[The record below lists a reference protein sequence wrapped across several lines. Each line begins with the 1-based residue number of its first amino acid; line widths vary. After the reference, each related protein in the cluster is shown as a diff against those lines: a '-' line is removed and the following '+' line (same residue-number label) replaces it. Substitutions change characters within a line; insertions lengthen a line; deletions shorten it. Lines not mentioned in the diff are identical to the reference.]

1 MQRRVRLLPPDA
13 ADIAAAF
20 ADLRDSLDVSLG
32 FPGDVVADAEESV
45 RSPRLPTADET
56 AIPFV
61 TIDPPGSRD
70 LDQALHLERR
80 GGGYRVRYAIA
91 DVAAFVAPGGPM
103 DREAHARAQT
113 FYAPDGNARLYPPEL
128 SEGAGSLLPDETRP
142 ALVWTLDLD
151 ADGENVAIAVRR
163 ALIRSRHQLDYET
176 VQRKLDDESA
186 DDSLLLLR
194 EVGLLRQDREARS
207 GGVDL
212 PIPDQEVAIGPEG
225 YELSWRAPLPVE
237 GWNAQISLLTGQAAA
252 ELMLGAQVGVLRT
265 LPRADPG
272 ALARLRRTAR
282 ALHVPWPEPLS
293 HAEFIRT
300 LDPAAPAHAAVLA
313 ETTVLFRGSGYLAFD
328 GDAPDDAKH
337 AGVGAAYAH
346 ATAPLRRLVDR
357 YVGEVCVAVSA
368 GDEIPEWAR
377 AALPELPETMERSNR
392 RAQQYGGGIVSTVEA
407 AVLARSVGRVFEA
420 AVVETDEHGGVVQLT
435 DPAVSARCEG
445 DLPLGERVD
454 VRLTLA
460 DVAKR
465 QVRFQLAERSGSD
478 DVRAGGGSRRL

>member
-1 MQRRVRLLPPDA
+1 MPQRRVRLSPPDA

-20 ADLRDSLDVSLG
+20 AELRESLDVSLG
-32 FPGDVVADAEESV
+32 FPHDVVADARESV

-56 AIPFV
+56 AVPFV
-61 TIDPPGSRD
+61 TIDPPGSLD
-70 LDQALHLERR
+70 LDQALYLERR
-80 GGGYRVRYAIA
+80 DGGYRVRYAIA
-91 DVAAFVAPGGPM
+91 DVAAFVTPEGPM
-103 DREAHARAQT
+103 DREAHARGET
-113 FYAPDGNARLYPPEL
+113 LYAPDANARLHPPEL

-142 ALVWTLDLD
+142 ARVWTLDLD
-151 ADGENVAIAVRR
+151 ADGESLGIDVRR
-163 ALIRSRHQLDYET
+163 ALVRSR
-176 VQRKLDDESA
+176 RKLDYAGVQRRLDDETA

-194 EVGLLRQDREARS
+194 EVGVLRQEREARC

-212 PIPDQEVAIGPEG
+212 PIPDQEVALGGNG

-237 GWNAQISLLTGQAAA
+237 GWNAQMSLLTGQAAA
-252 ELMLGAQVGVLRT
+252 ELMLGARVGVLRT

-272 ALARLRRTAR
+272 AVARLRRTAS
-282 ALHVPWPEPLS
+282 ALGVPWPELLS

-300 LDPAAPAHAAVLA
+300 LDPAVPAHAAVLA
-313 ETTVLFRGSGYLAFD
+313 ETTVLLRGSGYVAFD
-328 GDAPDDAKH
+328 GEAPRDAKH

-392 RAQQYGGGIVSTVEA
+392 RAHQYGGGIVSAVEA

-420 AVVETDEHGGVVQLT
+420 VVVEIDERGGVVQLT

-445 DLPLGERVD
+445 DPPLGERVD

-465 QVRFQLAERSGSD
+465 QVRFELA
-478 DVRAGGGSRRL
+478 